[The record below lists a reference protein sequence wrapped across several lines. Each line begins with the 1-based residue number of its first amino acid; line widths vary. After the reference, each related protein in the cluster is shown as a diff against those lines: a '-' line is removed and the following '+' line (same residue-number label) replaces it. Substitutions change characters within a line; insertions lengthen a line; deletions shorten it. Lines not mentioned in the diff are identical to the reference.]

1 MFWERIGNK
10 MVEFSDC
17 FKAMKSNNTEREKY
31 QRVLRIDYKMQTSDN
46 VYPIY
51 VSHLDSDFSSATIK
65 DFVNRYK
72 DQKLVYLPRQITNAI
87 YNHRSVCE
95 MFMDD
100 TEELIAINTDYIYSI
115 SYKKIPSAFIY
126 TKTYKKLLDIAKNFT
141 KCKLYKDLG
150 LNSCKIYPS
159 DLSDRAC
166 SKFFID
172 YDGFKLEFSYHD
184 GIQVESDSFKKLL
197 KKNEKYNDFFEEYEN
212 GKISRYLK
220 FFEKYGV

>member
-1 MFWERIGNK
+1 

-17 FKAMKSNNTEREKY
+17 FEAMKTKDTEPEKY
-31 QRVLRIDYKMQTSDN
+31 KKVLRIDYKMQTSDN

-87 YNHRSVCE
+87 YNHRSVFE
-95 MFMDD
+95 FFMDD

-126 TKTYKKLLDIAKNFT
+126 TKTYKKLLDIAKKFT
-141 KCKLYKDLG
+141 KCKLYKNLG
-150 LNSCKIYPS
+150 LNYLKIYPS

-166 SKFFID
+166 SKFLID

-184 GIQVESDSFKKLL
+184 GIQVESDSFNKLL
-197 KKNEKYNDFFEEYEN
+197 KKDKKYKDFFDEYED
-212 GKISRYLK
+212 GRLSRYLK
-220 FFEKYGV
+220 FFEKYEV

>member
-1 MFWERIGNK
+1 

-17 FKAMKSNNTEREKY
+17 FEAMNNKDIEPEKY

-87 YNHRSVCE
+87 YNHRSVFE
-95 MFMDD
+95 IFIDG
-100 TEELIAINTDYIYSI
+100 TEELIAINTDNIYSI
-115 SYKKIPSAFIY
+115 SYKKIPSAFIH
-126 TKTYKKLLDIAKNFT
+126 TKTYKKLLDIAKKFT

-150 LNSCKIYPS
+150 LNYLKIYPG

-166 SKFFID
+166 SNFFID

-184 GIQVESDSFKKLL
+184 GIQVESDSFNKLL
-197 KKNEKYNDFFEEYEN
+197 EKDEKYKDFFEEYES

-220 FFEKYGV
+220 FFEKYEV

>member
-1 MFWERIGNK
+1 

-17 FKAMKSNNTEREKY
+17 FEAMNNKDIEPEKY

-87 YNHRSVCE
+87 YNHRSVFE
-95 MFMDD
+95 IFIDG
-100 TEELIAINTDYIYSI
+100 TEELIAINTDNIYSI
-115 SYKKIPSAFIY
+115 SYKKIPSAFIH
-126 TKTYKKLLDIAKNFT
+126 TKTYKKLLDIAKKFT

-150 LNSCKIYPS
+150 LNYLKIYPS

-166 SKFFID
+166 SNFFID

-184 GIQVESDSFKKLL
+184 GIQVESDSFNKLL
-197 KKNEKYNDFFEEYEN
+197 EKDEKYKDFFEEYES

-220 FFEKYGV
+220 FFEKYEV